1 MKIKHPTIV
10 LGIGNEILMD
20 DGIGPKLVDLIQK
33 QNPQKNVDYKKVFLG
48 GLDILDLIRDYQK
61 VIFIDAIKT
70 RNGIPGTVYYF
81 THEDFKETHH
91 LSNFHD
97 SSFLNTLELGKKL
110 GLSLP
115 EEIHIVAI
123 EIVEDMVFGK
133 SFSPEIAKE
142 INIIYQEVNQLIN
155 DILL

>member
-1 MKIKHPTIV
+1 
-10 LGIGNEILMD
+10 MD
-20 DGIGPKLVDLIQK
+20 DGIGPKLIDMIQE

-81 THEDFKETHH
+81 THEDFMETHH

-97 SSFLNTLELGKKL
+97 SSFLNTIKLGKKL

-115 EEIHIVAI
+115 DEIHIIAI
-123 EIVEDMVFGK
+123 EIVNDMFFGK
-133 SFSPEIAKE
+133 SFSPEITKE
-142 INIIYQEVNQLIN
+142 IDTISQKVNQLIN
-155 DILL
+155 DIL